1 MGESF
6 GKDASILHL
15 GDQMCILGTTRR
27 RRAALPQPHKPERIS
42 AHAFGI
48 DRTALDRYHRP
59 AGPGAGSVPVAE
71 PVVPAGQS
79 QPCRRGPPPRRLG
92 GRAQSP
98 AGLHPPPLPD
108 RGGGV
113 RRSDGGG
120 PGLHPGP
127 APHRGCAPELHRP
140 RRGPRPRPRATP
152 SPWRPAR
159 PRPRPSRARR
169 LCPSKGTSRPTASWC
184 GTAGSTWPPARQAA
198 AAAPCCAGGRQ
209 RPDDGAGRGGGHHL
223 LCL

>member
-15 GDQMCILGTTRR
+15 GDQMCILGTARR

-79 QPCRRGPPPRRLG
+79 QPCRRGPAAAPPGRPSAKPGGTSSSTASRSWRRCSPRR
-92 GRAQSP
+92 
-98 AGLHPPPLPD
+98 
-108 RGGGV
+108 
-113 RRSDGGG
+113 RRRPWST
-120 PGLHPGP
+120 PW
-127 APHRGCAPELHRP
+127 ACAPS
-140 RRGPRPRPRATP
+140 RPRPRATP

-198 AAAPCCAGGRQ
+198 AAAPCCGCGRTAAP
-209 RPDDGAGRGGGHHL
+209 R
-223 LCL
+223 

>member
-15 GDQMCILGTTRR
+15 GDQMCILGTARR

-59 AGPGAGSVPVAE
+59 AGPGAGGVPVAE

-108 RGGGV
+108 RGSGV

-127 APHRGCAPELHRP
+127 APHRGRAPELHRP
-140 RRGPRPRPRATP
+140 RCGQPDRGPDHRGHGGFAPRRVPAARLHRGAGRLDLHGRPPGRRQRQ
-152 SPWRPAR
+152 RPA
-159 PRPRPSRARR
+159 AD
-169 LCPSKGTSRPTASWC
+169 
-184 GTAGSTWPPARQAA
+184 
-198 AAAPCCAGGRQ
+198 AGGRQ
-209 RPDDGAGRGGGHHL
+209 RPDGGAGRRRDHHL
-223 LCL
+223 LCV